1 MFRFENID
9 FWYLFLAVPLLLIL
23 LLINRVRRKG
33 ALGRFGNISM
43 LSQLMPG
50 VSKYKVWVKFVLIIL
65 SLSGIIFG
73 IMKPQ
78 FGTKLQEVKR
88 EGVEVIIALDISNS
102 MLAEDIK
109 PNRLERAKRM
119 IDKMIDKMYN
129 DKIGLVMFAGESFL
143 NLPLTTDYSAAK
155 LLVSSVTTDLI
166 PSQGTAIGSAI
177 ELSME
182 SFSEDETSKVL
193 IIITDGENHEDDA
206 INKASEAAEKGIYI
220 HTVGMGSRDGGPI
233 PEYINGRRVG
243 FKKDNSG
250 NTIITKLD
258 ESMLSQLSST
268 ANGNFFRADADDVD
282 LSKVIDKINDLEKTE
297 FETKKYSD
305 YDDKFQYALFVG
317 LFFLIFDM
325 LISERKNKFISNLFS
340 FEGKK

>member
-23 LLINRVRRKG
+23 FLINRVRRKG
-33 ALGRFGNISM
+33 ALGRFGDISM

-50 VSKYKVWVKFVLIIL
+50 VSKYKVWVKFVLIII
-65 SLSGIIFG
+65 SLAGIILG

-78 FGTKLQEVKR
+78 FGTKLQELKR

-206 INKASEAAEKGIYI
+206 INRASEAAEKGIYI

-268 ANGNFFRADADDVD
+268 ANGNFFRADANDVD

-317 LFFLIFDM
+317 LFFLIFDII
-325 LISERKNKFISNLFS
+325 ISERKNKFISNLFS
-340 FEGKK
+340 FEGKR